1 MALLA
6 DSELHFLASSLPTYR
21 DYAASDQTC
30 SSWQTKVCL
39 TDVPRDKVLEAV
51 RERLSDLVT
60 SPERCWAQ
68 SLFVTFKGE
77 AGKKELVCGG

>member
-1 MALLA
+1 MSL
-6 DSELHFLASSLPTYR
+6 SFLSVYR
-21 DYAASDQTC
+21 DYAATDQTHC
-30 SSWQTKVCL
+30 SWHTKVCL

-60 SPERCWAQ
+60 SPQRCWAQ

-77 AGKKELVCGG
+77 AGKKELV